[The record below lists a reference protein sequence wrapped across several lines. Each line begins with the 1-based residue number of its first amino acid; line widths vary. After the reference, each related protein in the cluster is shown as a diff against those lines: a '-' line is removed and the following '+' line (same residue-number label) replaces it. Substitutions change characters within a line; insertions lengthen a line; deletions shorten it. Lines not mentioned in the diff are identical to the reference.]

1 MSETVLNA
9 AGTSAAGTV
18 TGAPTRTINLKFFGY
33 LYIFFGIALL
43 VFGNLFLEYPKAYKG
58 VYTPTASL
66 NTTAVA
72 IVSILGI
79 LYAVLGYLDY
89 RNVKSRSNKI
99 YYAAILFILGL
110 PLIPLFTD
118 YGAFNGILASNAYNL
133 SGISMGGLLVVFAA
147 LGEMYLLRK
156 QKQT

>member
-18 TGAPTRTINLKFFGY
+18 AGAPVRTASLKFFGY
-33 LYIFFGIALL
+33 LYIFFGLALL
-43 VFGNLFLEYPKAYKG
+43 VFGDLFLYYPLAYKG
-58 VYTPTASL
+58 VYTPATHLNMTAI
-66 NTTAVA
+66 A

-79 LYAVLGYLDY
+79 LYAVLGFLDY
-89 RNVKSRSNKI
+89 RNTKSKANKI
-99 YYAAILFILGL
+99 YYAAILFILGI

-156 QKQT
+156 QK